1 VTLRNGEIADLFDLL
16 GDLYEL
22 DGVNMVRVQAYH
34 RAATQ
39 MRQTAE
45 SVWQLSEQGRLQ
57 ELPGIGATIAAKVD
71 ELRASG
77 TMTAL
82 EKLRAKRPESLVEIK
97 RLPGV
102 GTKLTRRLYDELGV
116 SSLAELKEAA
126 EAGKLRDMKGLG
138 EKSEA
143 RILEHIAAGAAPRKT
158 VILLE
163 RALELATTALGPLRE
178 HPACVRASEA
188 GSLRRRV
195 ESVGDIDLIAASDEP
210 GVLTAW
216 FAEQP
221 WVGEVVGKGES
232 KASVISGDGIQ
243 VDLRVVPP
251 EVYGNLLQHFTGSK
265 SHNVAMRED
274 AVRRGLKISE
284 YGVED
289 VETGEVTRCLD
300 EDEVYRRLGYQPIPP
315 ELREGGPELRV
326 ARENGL
332 PELIAYGSLRGDLHS
347 HSDASDGK
355 APLEQMVEAARAAGL
370 EYLAVTDHS
379 AGVGLGIGIEADE
392 LLRSVERIRELAA
405 ELDDIVLLAGAE
417 VDVMADG
424 ELYYRDDV
432 LEQLDWVVASMHQGQ
447 RGDRDRIMKRMLAA
461 LEHPLVDVLG
471 HPTGRLI
478 GRREGMDVDVGQMTE
493 AAARHGTWLEINS
506 QPHRLDL
513 RPAHARRAIDAG
525 VTLVISTDAHR
536 PDSFPRLDLG
546 VAMAR
551 RAWATAADVA
561 NTRSWAELQALRK
574 PGRRVAVT
582 A

>member
-22 DGVNMVRVQAYH
+22 DGVNMFRVQAYH

-116 SSLAELKEAA
+116 TSLADLKEAA

-163 RALELATTALGPLRE
+163 RALELANTALGPLRE

-221 WVGEVVGKGES
+221 WVAEVVGKGES

-274 AVRRGLKISE
+274 AVRRGLKVSE

-289 VETGEVTRCLD
+289 VETGEVTR
-300 EDEVYRRLGYQPIPP
+300 
-315 ELREGGPELRV
+315 
-326 ARENGL
+326 
-332 PELIAYGSLRGDLHS
+332 
-347 HSDASDGK
+347 
-355 APLEQMVEAARAAGL
+355 
-370 EYLAVTDHS
+370 
-379 AGVGLGIGIEADE
+379 
-392 LLRSVERIRELAA
+392 
-405 ELDDIVLLAGAE
+405 
-417 VDVMADG
+417 
-424 ELYYRDDV
+424 
-432 LEQLDWVVASMHQGQ
+432 
-447 RGDRDRIMKRMLAA
+447 
-461 LEHPLVDVLG
+461 
-471 HPTGRLI
+471 
-478 GRREGMDVDVGQMTE
+478 
-493 AAARHGTWLEINS
+493 
-506 QPHRLDL
+506 
-513 RPAHARRAIDAG
+513 
-525 VTLVISTDAHR
+525 
-536 PDSFPRLDLG
+536 
-546 VAMAR
+546 
-551 RAWATAADVA
+551 
-561 NTRSWAELQALRK
+561 
-574 PGRRVAVT
+574 
-582 A
+582 

>member
-1 VTLRNGEIADLFDLL
+1 MF
-16 GDLYEL
+16 
-22 DGVNMVRVQAYH
+22 RVQAYH

-39 MRQTAE
+39 MRTTAE
-45 SVWQLSEQGRLQ
+45 SVWQLSEDGRLQ
-57 ELPGIGATIAAKVD
+57 ELPGIGSTIAAKVD

-116 SSLAELKEAA
+116 TSLADLEEAA
-126 EAGKLRDMKGLG
+126 RTGKLRDLKGLG

-163 RALELATTALGPLRE
+163 RALELAGGARGPRGE
-178 HPACVRASEA
+178 PPACVRASEA

-210 GVLTAW
+210 AVLTAW

-221 WVGEVVGKGES
+221 WVAEVVGKGDS

-274 AVRRGLKISE
+274 AVRRGLKVSE

-315 ELREGGPELRV
+315 ELREGGPELRE
-326 ARENGL
+326 ARADRL
-332 PELIAYGSLRGDLHS
+332 PELIAYGSLRGDLHT
-347 HSDASDGK
+347 HTDVSDGK
-355 APLEQMVEAARAAGL
+355 APLETMVEAARAAGL

-379 AGVGLGIGIEADE
+379 AGVGLGIGIEADV
-392 LLRSVERIRELAA
+392 LLRHAERIKELAA
-405 ELDDIVLLAGAE
+405 QLDDIVLLAGTE

-424 ELYYRDDV
+424 SLYYPDDV
-432 LEQLDWVVASMHQGQ
+432 LAELDWVVASLHQGQ
-447 RGDRDRIMKRMLAA
+447 RMEREKITMRCLSAI
-461 LEHPLVDVLG
+461 EHPLVDVLA
-471 HPTGRLI
+471 HP
-478 GRREGMDVDVGQMTE
+478 
-493 AAARHGTWLEINS
+493 S
-506 QPHRLDL
+506 
-513 RPAHARRAIDAG
+513 
-525 VTLVISTDAHR
+525 
-536 PDSFPRLDLG
+536 
-546 VAMAR
+546 
-551 RAWATAADVA
+551 
-561 NTRSWAELQALRK
+561 
-574 PGRRVAVT
+574 
-582 A
+582 